1 MCAMQWAIWSENK
14 VLASMV
20 FNTQCL
26 AKIVLTAME
35 YRKTTTTLLADGD
48 FELKVLQIRLIM
60 FSV

>member
-1 MCAMQWAIWSENK
+1 MCAMQWAIWRENK

-48 FELKVLQIRLIM
+48 FELKD
-60 FSV
+60 S